1 MICRLF
7 FWYYKLQLYYERRM
21 KVNVLQFFTKHE
33 NYDSIGWF
41 RSGVITVFRPII
53 LVVYSSLSDWIRYSL
68 WPAWIW
74 GFIFGLRNWRDCKPL
89 LIFSRNIKS
98 INEVIEVFQWD
109 IYHPETVVD
118 LIGDYFGYGY
128 FALFHPIW

>member
-7 FWYYKLQLYYERRM
+7 FGYYKLQLYYERRM

-53 LVVYSSLSDWIRYSL
+53 LVVYSSLSD
-68 WPAWIW
+68 
-74 GFIFGLRNWRDCKPL
+74 
-89 LIFSRNIKS
+89 
-98 INEVIEVFQWD
+98 
-109 IYHPETVVD
+109 
-118 LIGDYFGYGY
+118 
-128 FALFHPIW
+128 